1 MILLGKVVIP
11 ATGDPV
17 VVDGDDFVPVFSGV
31 LVPKPDSVH
40 HLMDHS
46 AKKI

>member
-11 ATGDPV
+11 ATGDPF
-17 VVDGDDFVPVFSGV
+17 VVDGDDFVSVFSGV
-31 LVPKPDSVH
+31 FVPKPDSVH

-46 AKKI
+46 AKNI